1 MIFFLMGLAVA
12 CFLTFL
18 AWSYFYNINIDLK
31 DQLEYKK
38 KQLNILYEQREK
50 AQEKYQNCKL
60 QLTAYESETDR
71 LKSEISKL
79 ESQLKHKTVEHRII
93 QVLPKSVTLRGKIR
107 KPQRLESWDAEQ
119 IGDMTKRIIA
129 KDLVNQIVEGDLI
142 QINTEIDPEHLED
155 VLYYEIVVQ
164 KKN

>member
-1 MIFFLMGLAVA
+1 MNFFIMGLSVA
-12 CFLTFL
+12 CVLTFL
-18 AWSYFYNINIDLK
+18 VWRYFYDINIDLK
-31 DQLEYKK
+31 DQLEYKE
-38 KQLNILYEQREK
+38 KQLNILYEQREE

-60 QLTAYESETDR
+60 QLTAYESVTDR
-71 LKSEISKL
+71 LKGEISKL

-107 KPQRLESWDAEQ
+107 KPQRLELWSAEQ

-129 KDLVNQIVEGDLI
+129 KDLVDQIVEGDLI